1 MEIFRARTAL
11 CKTHV
16 ERAPRNEASCTPKTT
31 FSPLWTHIPP
41 PFNTQEQNL
50 SIPNI
55 CSRKTQKLPTVVTFR
70 VHNPIPAKQCS
81 STAATSLCQLGSL
94 SGGDAPGGTADV
106 CAPAQMGTSPPALA
120 SAGVPGLGLLQG
132 GAEPWCPPTILVLHY
147 PSPVPPAGVL
157 LSVSTGHRH

>member
-132 GAEPWCPPTILVLHY
+132 GAEP
-147 PSPVPPAGVL
+147 
-157 LSVSTGHRH
+157 